1 MVHMGNRAMT
11 DDKKGPEQG
20 SRHRTAEDDAL
31 HDEGAWRQAS
41 CPVEKPS
48 LEVLRSEVAK
58 VAKKTK
64 AKKAA
69 KKKWRRK

>member
-1 MVHMGNRAMT
+1 MPD
-11 DDKKGPEQG
+11 DDKKGP
-20 SRHRTAEDDAL
+20 SKVDDVARL
-31 HDEGAWRQAS
+31 RLQRYMTKGPGAKHPR
-41 CPVEKPS
+41 PVEKPS

-64 AKKAA
+64 AKKA